1 MFVCV
6 LNNTLCLRARFYAA
20 EIACAIGYLH
30 SLNIMYRDLKPE
42 NILLDKQVMLPWL
55 CGYQGNY
62 VVTMVTV
69 LMLLRDLSY
78 SKRCNYTFDLH
89 AS

>member
-69 LMLLRDLSY
+69 CGYHGNCVNAFEGSFVQQKL
-78 SKRCNYTFDLH
+78 
-89 AS
+89 

>member
-1 MFVCV
+1 MPGIYITHMIKMFVCV

-42 NILLDKQVMLPWL
+42 NILLDKQVMLPVCAFEGSFVQQKL
-55 CGYQGNY
+55 
-62 VVTMVTV
+62 
-69 LMLLRDLSY
+69 
-78 SKRCNYTFDLH
+78 
-89 AS
+89 